1 MEFHGIG
8 RDISDSSLFMVR
20 VLIFLVRTS
29 MFSKNFHFATNPRPH
44 LVQLNDAAWY

>member
-1 MEFHGIG
+1 MEFRGIG

-20 VLIFLVRTS
+20 VLIFLARTS
-29 MFSKNFHFATNPRPH
+29 RLIKSFHFATNPRPH